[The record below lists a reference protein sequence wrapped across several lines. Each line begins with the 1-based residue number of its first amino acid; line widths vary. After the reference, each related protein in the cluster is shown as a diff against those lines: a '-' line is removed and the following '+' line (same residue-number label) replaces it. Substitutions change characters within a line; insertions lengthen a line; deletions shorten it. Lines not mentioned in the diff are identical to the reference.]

1 MKKEKMISLFIVM
14 VLIVCG
20 LPCRAFADNE
30 DISIIEMDPENIICQ
45 NEVIGKFS
53 DQDGIILPD
62 RATTRTIGTLFTLS
76 ANKVYNLLTSA
87 GASGKNFTGGYIDG
101 TKGEGLQI
109 KGTVNSSVDSSAT
122 IKCGACYYNANAD
135 EFVSVA
141 WDYWESGVEET
152 HWFHKLNFNNQ
163 MTYYGHI
170 TNNVGT
176 GYVYGTLTYSV
187 AKNPN
192 R

>member
-1 MKKEKMISLFIVM
+1 MKNKRIITL
-14 VLIVCG
+14 LIAIALIICTFPG
-20 LPCRAFADNE
+20 RAFADNS
-30 DISIIEMDPENIICQ
+30 DISIIEIDPETVICP

-62 RATTRTIGTLFTLS
+62 RPETRSIGQLFTLS
-76 ANKVYNLLTSA
+76 ATKVYNLLTTC
-87 GASGKNFTGGYIDG
+87 GASGKNFTGGNIDG
-101 TKGEGLQI
+101 LKDEGLQI
-109 KGTVNSSVDSSAT
+109 KGTVNSSADSSAN

-141 WDYWESGVEET
+141 WDYWQSGVEET

-170 TNNVGT
+170 TNNVGS
-176 GYVYGTLTYSV
+176 GYVYGSLTYSV
-187 AKNPN
+187 AKNPKS
-192 R
+192 